1 VRQDQVQAFG
11 RLATDRKHVVAYT
24 HDATF
29 SACFEPIH
37 LINQHDQL
45 SYFHF
50 FGGESFGFACELFA
64 RRNGYLMRSG
74 FSRWMVLG
82 LVQVESDDQEGRAP
96 EKDSPVA
103 DIQTAN
109 GPNSKGNRAS
119 NHGRPLES
127 AWPCLTALRTAWPS
141 CLPPC
146 TAAAPAPLPMLA
158 ANPAPAKKEVQP

>member
-11 RLATDRKHVVAYT
+11 RLATDREHVIAYT

-45 SYFHF
+45 STFTCL
-50 FGGESFGFACELFA
+50 GGDPSGFAGRLFA
-64 RRNGYLMRSG
+64 RRNGCLMHGG
-74 FSRWMVLG
+74 FSRWMVLV

-109 GPNSKGNRAS
+109 GSNSKGNRAS

-127 AWPCLTALRTAWPS
+127 A
-141 CLPPC
+141 
-146 TAAAPAPLPMLA
+146 
-158 ANPAPAKKEVQP
+158 

>member
-1 VRQDQVQAFG
+1 MRQDQVQAFG
-11 RLATDRKHVVAYT
+11 RLATDREHVVAYT

-29 SACFEPIH
+29 SAGFEPIH
-37 LINQHDQL
+37 LVNQHDQL

-50 FGGESFGFACELFA
+50 GGIPFGDSLANLFA
-64 RRNGYLMRSG
+64 RRSGCLMRGG
-74 FSRWMVLG
+74 FPRWMLLV

-103 DIQTAN
+103 DIQTAH

-127 AWPCLTALRTAWPS
+127 T
-141 CLPPC
+141 
-146 TAAAPAPLPMLA
+146 
-158 ANPAPAKKEVQP
+158 

>member
-1 VRQDQVQAFG
+1 
-11 RLATDRKHVVAYT
+11 
-24 HDATF
+24 
-29 SACFEPIH
+29 
-37 LINQHDQL
+37 
-45 SYFHF
+45 
-50 FGGESFGFACELFA
+50 
-64 RRNGYLMRSG
+64 MRSG

-82 LVQVESDDQEGRAP
+82 LVQVESDDQEARTP

-127 AWPCLTALRTAWPS
+127 AWPCLTALRNAWPS

-158 ANPAPAKKEVQP
+158 ANPAPG